1 MNSNFKTFIQKIKEL
16 IIFYFLKK
24 QIIVNFFLFFIK
36 RINLGA
42 AMGTELLKNDF
53 YKELDENT
61 FFTARSLLY
70 ELGNFTKKK
79 EYPNK
84 KISCLNKKNQEI
96 FFVKSSEIKVFVND
110 HLKKIN
116 DNFILVT
123 GDSDTEMRIDTKQKN
138 LQLKDSIHDI
148 LNNSKLV
155 VWYAQNLFFE
165 HEKIKSIP
173 HGLDYHTV
181 WEKRKSWE
189 NYRFSPSYQEKKLIS
204 TLFKSKP
211 FNDRENLIFNN
222 WHFSL
227 SHGNRKEIYEQIN
240 KKDNFFPKERIN
252 RFSNWKLQSK
262 YKYIFC
268 PPGKGLDDPRIYE
281 SIILGNIPIRIEDEL
296 SKLHENLPIIY
307 VKSIEDLNIKLIES
321 NYLQFKDKKFNYE
334 KLFLDHWRNE
344 LNLDFKN
351 NFFNFQNSTMTE
363 FRKNIIEYYLSN

>member
-16 IIFYFLKK
+16 IIIYFLKK
-24 QIIVNFFLFFIK
+24 QIIINFFLFFIK
-36 RINLGA
+36 RINLGTA
-42 AMGTELLKNDF
+42 IGTELLKNDF
-53 YKELDENT
+53 YKELNENI
-61 FFTARSLLY
+61 FFSTRSLMY

-96 FFVKSSEIKVFVND
+96 FFVKSSDLKVFASN
-110 HLKKIN
+110 HLKNIN
-116 DNFILVT
+116 NNFILVT
-123 GDSDTEMRIDTKQKN
+123 GDSDTEMRIDTKQED
-138 LQLKDSIHDI
+138 LQLKDTIHDI

-181 WEKRKSWE
+181 WEKRKFWE

-227 SHGNRKEIYEQIN
+227 SHGNRKVIYDQIN
-240 KKDNFFPKERIN
+240 KKDNFFPKERVN
-252 RFSNWKLQSK
+252 RFLNWKLQSK

-268 PPGKGLDDPRIYE
+268 PSGKGLDDPRIYE

-307 VKSIEDLNIKLIES
+307 VKSIKDLNIKLIES
-321 NYLQFKDKKFNYE
+321 NYLQLKDKKFNYE

-351 NFFNFQNSTMTE
+351 NFFNLKNSTMTE